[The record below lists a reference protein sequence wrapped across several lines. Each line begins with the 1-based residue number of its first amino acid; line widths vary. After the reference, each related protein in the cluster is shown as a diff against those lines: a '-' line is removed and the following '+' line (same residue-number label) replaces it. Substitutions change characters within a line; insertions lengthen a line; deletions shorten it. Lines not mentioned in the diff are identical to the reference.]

1 MICLKA
7 FACYWTLEPW
17 AQQAED
23 NKMSR
28 TADDLKRE
36 AAREAAKLVRDG
48 MRLGLGTGST
58 AKHFVDA
65 VGELVK
71 SGLLL
76 LCVPTSETTRL
87 QAEALGIPLSTLD
100 ETPRLDLTVDGADEL
115 TPDLALIKGG
125 GAAHLREK
133 IVANASK
140 RMIVVADSSKLVDR
154 LGAFALPLEVSSFGL
169 GATRLAL
176 AAAIKQAGCSGDLVM
191 RCRADGSATV
201 TDGGNLI
208 LDAKL
213 GAIADPERLAA
224 SLDAVPGLV
233 EHGLF
238 LGLATGAVI
247 AYQDRIGII
256 GSLERER
263 ALT

>member
-1 MICLKA
+1 
-7 FACYWTLEPW
+7 
-17 AQQAED
+17 
-23 NKMSR
+23 MSL
-28 TADDLKRE
+28 TADELKRE

-48 MRLGLGTGST
+48 MKLGLGTGST

-71 SGLLL
+71 SGMSLV
-76 LCVPTSETTRL
+76 CVPTSEATRK
-87 QAEALGIPLSTLD
+87 QAEGLGITLSTLD

-115 TPDLALIKGG
+115 TADLALIKGG

-133 IVANASK
+133 IVANASR
-140 RMIVVADSSKLVDR
+140 RMIVVADSSKVVDR
-154 LGAFALPLEVSSFGL
+154 LGAFPLPLEVSSFGL
-169 GATRLAL
+169 GATKLAL
-176 AAAIKQAGCSGDLVM
+176 AAAIRQAGCAGELVL
-191 RCRADGSATV
+191 RHAADGSPTK

-208 LDAKL
+208 LDARL
-213 GAIADPERLAA
+213 GVIADPARLAA
-224 SLDAVPGLV
+224 SLDGVPGLV

-238 LGLATGAVI
+238 LGLATAAVI

-256 GSLERER
+256 GSLEGER